1 MAKRKILK
9 GGNLLGAGSSASS
22 FNSLM
27 IVVGFLM
34 GLLLGGVVL
43 WFMMKDRVQH
53 KSASLPVQ
61 TVVVVPPT
69 SSTASNSNLPVYPN
83 KDPEYP
89 LRALSM
95 TAEFQQ
101 VGILKSTD
109 GSEPIAL
116 PLFGRRLPNRPDRWE
131 YYTATDKQNM
141 LRVPV
146 VFENRDCLEEVG
158 CNEVYKG
165 DKMEV
170 PVYNKMF
177 EVQLY
182 KYRD

>member
-1 MAKRKILK
+1 MAKRKLIK
-9 GGNLLGAGSSASS
+9 GGNLGGATTLSSIPW
-22 FNSLM
+22 LI
-27 IVVGFLM
+27 IVTFVA
-34 GLLLGGVVL
+34 GLLFGGAVF
-43 WFMMKDRVQH
+43 WFMTLRPST
-53 KSASLPVQ
+53 SAP
-61 TVVVVPPT
+61 TVVVVPTNNSAAPAT
-69 SSTASNSNLPVYPN
+69 NSSLPVYPN

-101 VGILKSTD
+101 VGILKSLD

-141 LRVPV
+141 LRVPI

-165 DKMEV
+165 DKIEV
-170 PVYNKMF
+170 PVYDKTF

-182 KYRD
+182 KYR

>member
-1 MAKRKILK
+1 MAKRKLIK
-9 GGNLLGAGSSASS
+9 GGNLGGATPYVGSHWI
-22 FNSLM
+22 M
-27 IVVGFLM
+27 IAMFIF
-34 GLLLGGVVL
+34 GLLVGGGAL
-43 WFMMKDRVQH
+43 WFVLRERHVSQTTT
-53 KSASLPVQ
+53 SQPP
-61 TVVVVPPT
+61 TVVVVPTT
-69 SSTASNSNLPVYPN
+69 SSGGAATNSSLPVYPN
-83 KDPEYP
+83 RDPEYP
-89 LRALSM
+89 LRALSA
-95 TAEFQQ
+95 TAEYQQ

-116 PLFGRRLPNRPDRWE
+116 PLFGRRMPNRPDRWE

-165 DKMEV
+165 DKIEV
-170 PVYNKMF
+170 PVYDKTF

-182 KYRD
+182 KYRQ